1 MRLFSWI
8 SAISAN
14 PRQQKDPA
22 ARHAPF
28 LPPTTRELWCRALI
42 MASLGDRDA
51 ASRQCELTLLQE
63 LQVRSTD
70 ETARRRLGRV
80 DGGRRKWPDVA

>member
-8 SAISAN
+8 SALTAN
-14 PRQQKDPA
+14 PPRQEERA
-22 ARHAPF
+22 ARRALF
-28 LPPTTRELWCRALI
+28 SPPTTRELWCRALI

-51 ASRQCELTLLQE
+51 ASRQGELTLLQE

-70 ETARRRLGRV
+70 ETARRRLGLAN
-80 DGGRRKWPDVA
+80 GGRRKWPDVA